1 MKITWFSNAPWG
13 ATGYGTQT
21 AQIVPRIRSAGHD
34 IGIIAN
40 WGLTGAAQK
49 WEDIPIYPGGF
60 DPYSND
66 VAQAHHD
73 VFTGKQPA
81 WLITLYDVWPLDRKS
96 FPERTASWVPV
107 DHYPVPKE
115 VADWC
120 RSVRTVAMSRFGQRA
135 LADAGVDAG
144 YIPHSIDTQVFRPRE
159 LTAKGKPIR
168 QALGIP
174 DDAFLVAINAAN
186 QGKSPPRKGWGEMFQ
201 ALGAWMPER
210 PNVHLYVHTDP
221 HRISGIDLV
230 ALARACKIPEDRL
243 HWADA
248 YALTFGWIGQQDM
261 AAIYT
266 AADVLLATSKGE
278 GFGLP
283 VLEAQACGTP
293 VIVSDFSAQPE
304 LVGAGW
310 IVEGQ
315 PDWDAAQGA
324 FFFTPYIGGILTRL
338 EEAYAARG
346 DNGLR
351 ERAVAFAADYDS
363 NLVFTRYWLP
373 FLAELETSLE
383 PQVAV
388 RPNRAERRRAKK
400 ARGAA

>member
-1 MKITWFSNAPWG
+1 MRITWFSNAPWG

-21 AQIVPRIRSAGHD
+21 AEVTRRLKADGHD
-34 IGIIAN
+34 VGIIAN
-40 WGLTGAAQK
+40 WGLTGAAQR

-66 VAQAHHD
+66 VVDAHHK
-73 VFTGKQPA
+73 VFTGGAPA
-81 WLITLYDVWPLDRKS
+81 WFITLYDVWPLDRKN
-96 FPERTASWVPV
+96 FPARTASWVPV

-120 RSVRTVAMSRFGQRA
+120 RTVRTVAMSRFGQAA
-135 LADAGVDAG
+135 LKATGIDAE
-144 YIPHSIDTQVFRPRE
+144 YIPHSIDTQVFRPRDT
-159 LTAKGKPIR
+159 TAAGKPTR
-168 QALGIP
+168 TALGIP
-174 DDAFLVAINAAN
+174 DDAYLVMVNAAN

-201 ALGAWMPER
+201 ALGAWMVER
-210 PNVHLYVHTDP
+210 SDVHLYVHTDP

-230 ALARACKIPEDRL
+230 ALARACKIPEERL
-243 HWADA
+243 HWGDA
-248 YALTFGWIGQQDM
+248 YAMTFGWIGQQDM
-261 AAIYT
+261 AAIYS
-266 AADVLLATSKGE
+266 AADVLLLTSKGE

-310 IVEGQ
+310 TVEGQ
-315 PDWDAAQGA
+315 PDWDAAHGA

-346 DNGLR
+346 DASLR
-351 ERAVAFAADYDS
+351 EKAIAFAAQYDS
-363 NLVFTRYWLP
+363 GLVFDRYWRP
-373 FLAELETSLE
+373 FLKELEASLE
-383 PQVAV
+383 PPVAV
-388 RPNRAERRRAKK
+388 NRAARRAKK
-400 ARGAA
+400 ARRVA